1 MKHMQRENGI
11 RKREISLVEL
21 KDEIRTI
28 RVQQRSQQMIR
39 IVRMR
44 QLDVRDV
51 AEESMSLLIAHGIL
65 VRVLDVDRKDTRLQI
80 APRWTKIDQHKQR
93 TEVNGRKLKEGSMH
107 SHNRMLRTPM
117 LW

>member
-1 MKHMQRENGI
+1 MKHMQRENEI
-11 RKREISLVEL
+11 RRREIGLVEL

-39 IVRMR
+39 IMRIR

-65 VRVLDVDRKDTRLQI
+65 VLVLAIDRRDT
-80 APRWTKIDQHKQR
+80 
-93 TEVNGRKLKEGSMH
+93 KL
-107 SHNRMLRTPM
+107 
-117 LW
+117 

>member
-1 MKHMQRENGI
+1 MKLMRSENGI
-11 RKREISLVEL
+11 RRREIGLVEL

-51 AEESMSLLIAHGIL
+51 VEESMSLLIVHRIL
-65 VRVLDVDRKDTRLQI
+65 VIILAVDRKDTRLQI
-80 APRWTKIDQHKQR
+80 APRGMRIDPHK
-93 TEVNGRKLKEGSMH
+93 
-107 SHNRMLRTPM
+107 
-117 LW
+117 

>member
-1 MKHMQRENGI
+1 MKLMRSENGI
-11 RKREISLVEL
+11 RRREIGLVEL

-44 QLDVRDV
+44 PLDVRDV

-65 VRVLDVDRKDTRLQI
+65 VLVLAVDRKDTKLQI
-80 APRWTKIDQHKQR
+80 APR
-93 TEVNGRKLKEGSMH
+93 GM
-107 SHNRMLRTPM
+107 
-117 LW
+117 